1 MSDIMVRFLNESY
14 TFPEELKQYVI
25 YCNEFEKINNR
36 LQKELICTMKKK
48 PYLCCN
54 PACTHRH
61 RKR

>member
-48 PYLCCN
+48 PYDQGGSD
-54 PACTHRH
+54 A
-61 RKR
+61 

>member
-48 PYLCCN
+48 PMIRVDLMRWVILR
-54 PACTHRH
+54 AD
-61 RKR
+61 